1 MLQKAKTS
9 LLRLLIVLCLV
20 CCLVAVVLTAAAC
33 NKNTDPTIVSAEM
46 SNGELVLKWSDG
58 TETKL
63 PLKGLDGTNGT
74 PGAPGKDGET
84 GTPGVGI
91 QGVEWK
97 DGKLHI
103 TFTDGNSTDV
113 EITGEMPDICP
124 VSGKEHDFSYASLH
138 DLKPATCVS
147 GAITVNICE
156 CGAAKV
162 VEGKEFDK
170 NKHVEV
176 EHLGTKPTCTEAG
189 REWDYCSACD
199 TEFNVEEGEALG
211 HTKYILGKD
220 GTETADENWITV
232 VDEHKNLCEDGG
244 YEVLVCGRCQEHAFE
259 ERVVE
264 QRGLHVVNNNWTM
277 TVEPTETT
285 KGELSGYCTYCK
297 QNVTVEIPALTN
309 DVKDTGESTEATCTT
324 PGKTVWKPVVTG
336 YDHSTWTGRV
346 EKQITSAHVFEID
359 GEAVDLT
366 KTYEIDTYKSFIR
379 PISNEPLATCQQV
392 GEGVFTCAKCK
403 KTYKVA
409 ISGSHEHAKE
419 DQGKK
424 VETTCQVWG
433 YTEYTCIHDEVSTHT
448 YKVYDETYTSQSDWE
463 SHKDEL
469 HTYGSATISGSS
481 GNYTAHQ
488 VCTVCGHENDLKVA
502 YYEEKE
508 TVAATC
514 FKPGVTTY
522 KYWLKDETGESP
534 EDGTFTETIAQL
546 DHEGANGIKVADSVL
561 KQTWDDQPPFNKGK
575 VDAVIANADLPTCQ
589 DEGEGTFECTHCK
602 QTYKVKVI
610 GDHTYRDDGKEDGR
624 VPATCTKD
632 GYTYQNCTKCHE
644 ESARKQLATLPA
656 LGHDYTGEPTQVI
669 NHKDNDPSKPIESIT
684 FTWTCKNNCGEPKTV
699 TGMPSEKHTDTI
711 LGLGK
716 GYEVKEATC
725 DPENGEGYVKFWY
738 TTEDEPG
745 VEKSIEIRKIPVS
758 TTVHTLGGKSIDITT
773 EHKQSEFDGV
783 VFLQNADPEPTCDKA
798 GEAVFQCETCK
809 KTWKISITRDHEW
822 TAETEKAPLTHEAT
836 CTEAGYQYRICK
848 LCKQEVKEGAPIP
861 ATGHSFKAAE
871 ADITKP
877 TTTTTGSVTY
887 RCERCT
893 ATETVTL
900 PALDKE
906 NYTYGGA
913 PASCDTAGLE
923 TYTFVH
929 TVTGSKDTY
938 ENVVITITSDALG
951 HLEKTETSKEIA
963 WTSKDGTKYYEGYIC
978 ERCGKAIVEKTTQI
992 TGTFVLSIEQ
1002 GTLGK
1007 TLYANGEMDS
1017 LGYYLATTEDIAEA
1031 ATVTITYVDGKY
1043 TIKLG
1048 EKFVEIIKSGT
1059 HYNVAL
1065 QTTQTADTYWKFDT
1079 ELGIF
1084 TFELDGKVFYLGT
1097 YDKYNTFSATETSC
1111 ITGENAKNR
1120 GVSQFVGEYI
1130 QPDQD

>member
-63 PLKGLDGTNGT
+63 PLKGLDGANGT

-84 GTPGVGI
+84 GATGVGI

-113 EITGEMPDICP
+113 EITGEVPDICP
-124 VSGKEHDFSYASLH
+124 VSGKEHNYEYTLH

-147 GAITVNICE
+147 GAITVKICE
-156 CGAAKV
+156 CGAAIV
-162 VEGKEFDK
+162 DEGKEWDE
-170 NKHVEV
+170 NNHAVAL
-176 EHLGTKPTCTEAG
+176 EHHGQAPTCTEAG
-189 REWDYCSACD
+189 REWDYCSACKK
-199 TEFNVEEGEALG
+199 EVNVHDGEALG

-220 GTETADENWITV
+220 GEPTADENWITV

-309 DVKDTGESTEATCTT
+309 DVKDMGESTEATCTT

-346 EKQITSAHVFEID
+346 EKQITSAHVFEIG

-379 PISNEPLATCQQV
+379 PISNEPLATCEQV
-392 GEGVFTCAKCK
+392 GEGVFTCAKCN

-409 ISGSHEHAKE
+409 ISGSHEHAKD

-463 SHKDEL
+463 SHKQEL
-469 HTYGSATISGSS
+469 HKFGNTTVSGDSA
-481 GNYTAHQ
+481 NLMVHQ
-488 VCTVCGHENDLKVA
+488 TCTVCGEPNEFKAAKVA
-502 YYEEKE
+502 EDPAKKQE
-508 TVAATC
+508 ATC
-514 FKPGVTTY
+514 TAPGYTTY
-522 KYWLKDETGESP
+522 KYWLTDSTGQLP
-534 EDGTFTETIAQL
+534 EDGTYTEEIAQL
-546 DHEGANGIKVADSVL
+546 NHEGKNGISVKDGEFL
-561 KQTWDDQPPFNKGK
+561 NKPFNKSL
-575 VDAVIANADLPTCQ
+575 VDTIINNATLPTCL
-589 DEGEGTFECTHCK
+589 DEGEGTFECTHCSN
-602 QTYKVKVI
+602 TFKVRVI
-610 GDHTYRDDGKEDGR
+610 GDHTYRDDGQEDGR

-632 GYTYQNCTKCHE
+632 GYKYQNCTVCHKE
-644 ESARKQLATLPA
+644 EARKNIGKIDA
-656 LGHDYTGEPTQVI
+656 LGHDYSGEPTQVI
-669 NHKDNDPSKPIESIT
+669 HYQDNDPSKPIESIT

-699 TGMPSEKHTDTI
+699 TGMPDPAHNKSS
-711 LGLGK
+711 LGE
-716 GYEVKEATC
+716 GYEVQEATC
-725 DPENGEGYVKFWY
+725 QEAGFVKFWY
-738 TTEDEPG
+738 TTTENPVAQELL
-745 VEKSIEIRKIPVS
+745 VRTIPVS
-758 TTVHTLGGKSIDITT
+758 TTVHTLGKKPIDITT
-773 EHKQSEFDGV
+773 EHKQSEFVDV

-798 GEAVFQCETCK
+798 GEAVFQCEACG
-809 KTWKISITRDHEW
+809 KTYKISITRDHEW
-822 TAETEKAPLTHEAT
+822 TDETKDASLTHEAT
-836 CTEAGYQYRICK
+836 CTEPGYQYRICK

-887 RCERCT
+887 RCERCN

-900 PALDKE
+900 PALDKV

-938 ENVVITITSDALG
+938 ENVVITIPSDALG

-963 WTSKDGTKYYEGYIC
+963 WTSTDGTKYYEGYIC

-992 TGTFVLSIEQ
+992 TGTFVLSMVQ

-1007 TLYANGEMDS
+1007 TLYANGEMDKNN
-1017 LGYYLATTEDIAEA
+1017 YYLATTEDSSEA
-1031 ATVTITYVDGKY
+1031 ATFTITYTTGKGY

-1048 EKFVEIIKSGT
+1048 DKFVEIIKSGT

-1097 YDKYNTFSATETSC
+1097 YSNYDTFSATETFR
-1111 ITGENAKNR
+1111 ITGENAENR